1 MKDRRTEEYR
11 FIKAKEKVKKIKGFY
26 AHLAVTIFIIP
37 VIIFINL
44 KFVPEFHWFWF
55 AIGGIL
61 FSIVMHWFTVF
72 GFDKL
77 GFGKDWEEQ
86 KIKEFMNEKR

>member
-26 AHLAVTIFIIP
+26 VHLAVTIFIIP

-55 AIGGIL
+55 AIGGIS
-61 FSIVMHWFTVF
+61 FSIVMHWLTVF

>member
-1 MKDRRTEEYR
+1 MEDKRTEEYR

-26 AHLAVTIFIIP
+26 AHLVVTIFIIP
-37 VIIFINL
+37 VVIFINL
-44 KFVPEFHWFWF
+44 KFVPEFHWFWI
-55 AIGGIL
+55 AIGGIS
-61 FSIVMHWFTVF
+61 FSVVMHWLSVF

-77 GFGKDWEEQ
+77 GFGKDWEDR